1 MLSARPPIVGE
12 ELLGKPGVGVFGG
25 RLSMFDDQKE
35 KGAQARRTVGAQ
47 LADDVPTIRGVSW
60 FGDRDDCSAGPSR
73 RLGVR
78 SDEFLAPDESGP
90 T

>member
-47 LADDVPTIRGVSW
+47 LADDGTNHQRRVMVRGP
-60 FGDRDDCSAGPSR
+60 G
-73 RLGVR
+73 
-78 SDEFLAPDESGP
+78 
-90 T
+90 